1 MTWGEPIG
9 LTPGDARYPARLRER
24 LGANAPGQ
32 LSALGNLDLLAQLK
46 TALFSSALPSA
57 FLRGHSL
64 SRGSCVSRFQL
75 RNLVSM
81 MKRARSGF
89 AR

>member
-32 LSALGNLDLLAQLK
+32 LSALGNLELLAQPK
-46 TALFSSALPSA
+46 TALFCSALPSGSFA
-57 FLRGHSL
+57 AIHFRVVRVFRGFNC
-64 SRGSCVSRFQL
+64 GI
-75 RNLVSM
+75 
-81 MKRARSGF
+81 
-89 AR
+89 